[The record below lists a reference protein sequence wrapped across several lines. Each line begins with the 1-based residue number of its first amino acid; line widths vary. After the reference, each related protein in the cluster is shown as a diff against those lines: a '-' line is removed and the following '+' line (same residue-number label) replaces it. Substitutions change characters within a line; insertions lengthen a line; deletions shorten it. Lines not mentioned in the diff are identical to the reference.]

1 MISRH
6 VLDKGQIV
14 IPKTVRDMLNIDVGD
29 EMVIEVED
37 DKIILSKKT
46 DPMEVIREA
55 RERYGGKISMKEI
68 KKEIYRQ
75 YDEE

>member
-1 MISRH
+1 MISRQ

-29 EMVIEVED
+29 EMMIEVED
-37 DKIILSKKT
+37 DRIILSKKT
-46 DPMEVIREA
+46 DPMEVIKEA
-55 RERYGGKISMKEI
+55 RKRYGGKITMKEI

-75 YDEE
+75 YDEG